1 MTRSIK
7 RNNIKVTEKI
17 AHKNNRAL
25 TDIKACNLSTKD
37 KDIKMPLCVMKNGKC
52 TTQPVAR
59 SKKNKKHDYSDDESG
74 DSSGDSSEDD
84 SVDSSDDESDD
95 SSDDDSGDSSEDD
108 SGDSSD
114 DDTDDDSD
122 DE

>member
-74 DSSGDSSEDD
+74 DSSDDD
-84 SVDSSDDESDD
+84 SGD

-108 SGDSSD
+108 SGDSSEDESD
-114 DDTDDDSD
+114 DSSDDDSD